1 MDDLERWE
9 DLDVRSGPSRSQEGN
24 CVWWSL
30 CSVNCC
36 FFVLV
41 EAMAQAMACS
51 CSVASKFAWKLSSES
66 PLFASSRSCSS
77 CSSPIALFSFSFSSS
92 FRKVRAIQR
101 QRLRS
106 HVLALAGCGSPS
118 LSPFHHLEDLIFNLN
133 FFLNYFCREVCA
145 HCEFLADG
153 FQGVMR
159 VVTMKKK
166 KEVVARK
173 GRGRGI
179 QCWRSLCSTWIRQS
193 SYGHWRDGIRLHWCP
208 QPLLLGFRFWCWP
221 YTHPHTLIH
230 TLSPA
235 WLLRV

>member
-1 MDDLERWE
+1 MWIEILTVRLEFHLWIRYLFAYLRLGVWVDDLERWE

-41 EAMAQAMACS
+41 AAMAQAMACS

-66 PLFASSRSCSS
+66 PLFASIRSCNS
-77 CSSPIALFSFSFSSS
+77 CSSPIALFSFCLSSS

-118 LSPFHHLEDLIFNLN
+118 LAPFHHLEDLIFN
-133 FFLNYFCREVCA
+133 FFWIIFA
-145 HCEFLADG
+145 
-153 FQGVMR
+153 
-159 VVTMKKK
+159 
-166 KEVVARK
+166 ARSVHTVSSLLTVS
-173 GRGRGI
+173 RG
-179 QCWRSLCSTWIRQS
+179 
-193 SYGHWRDGIRLHWCP
+193 
-208 QPLLLGFRFWCWP
+208 
-221 YTHPHTLIH
+221 
-230 TLSPA
+230 
-235 WLLRV
+235 